1 MFPGEDLIPDPD
13 VEMIARK
20 GLEKARYRPFDRPGG
35 DDIYLIFAN
44 LKSRES
50 LLQFVQ
56 RFGPLT
62 DAMGDSVPDLLRTA
76 KYFNDLMSLKNKPKQ
91 LATAFSAELRKRYRN
106 YVTRYHAGI
115 SLDKNVLDETD
126 LKERIGIT
134 YLIADPKKGVRLLIS
149 PETLIGALWWQLGQ
163 SLSGNVSFAECRQC
177 GHWFETGPGTGKH
190 VDAEFCCNEH
200 KIRYFSLARSK
211 RNRTQTRGD

>member
-1 MFPGEDLIPDPD
+1 MWPEEHLIPDPD
-13 VEMIARK
+13 VEMIVPN
-20 GLEKARYRPFDRPGG
+20 GLEKALYRPFDGSGG
-35 DDIYLIFAN
+35 NDICLIFAN
-44 LKSRES
+44 LRSRES
-50 LLQFVQ
+50 LLQFVK

-62 DAMGDSVPDLLRTA
+62 GAMGDSVPDLLTTA
-76 KYFNDLMSLKNKPKQ
+76 KYFSDLMSLKNKPKQ
-91 LATAFSAELRKRYRN
+91 LATIFSAELRKRYGN
-106 YVTRYHAGI
+106 YVARHHAGI
-115 SLDKNVLDETD
+115 SLYKNVLEETD

-134 YLIADPKKGVRLLIS
+134 YLVADPKKGVRLLIS

-163 SLSGNVSFAECRQC
+163 SLSGNVSFAACRQC

-190 VDAEFCCNEH
+190 VDAEFCCNQH